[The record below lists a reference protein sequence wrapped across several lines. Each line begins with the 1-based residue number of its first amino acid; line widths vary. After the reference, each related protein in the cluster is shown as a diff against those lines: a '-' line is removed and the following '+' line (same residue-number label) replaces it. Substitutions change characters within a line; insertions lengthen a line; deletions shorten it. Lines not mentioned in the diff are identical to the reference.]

1 MIGIINLDLL
11 NIVTFLWLGFWALRA
26 VIYIAAGNQSSML
39 FVILIH
45 FVFSGL
51 PLLLDVLLGKPALS
65 IFRGLY
71 WATRDDTTS
80 IIYCLYVSAVPVF
93 WWWHGKINQG
103 LNVSGESSDI
113 TIDND
118 PASFLSIRKLAL
130 YVFMLIFL
138 ISPLL
143 AWISSPNPQVY
154 LNYGV
159 TVNNLFRFKAEEEY
173 HNIISITCFLNL
185 IGATGLIALQKR
197 INILLIF
204 SLLPWI
210 FLAIWLNGKRHLV
223 VFAIVLIG
231 YIIWYKGYLKGVRF
245 IIALMVAVL
254 IVSIF
259 SSSYQTGV
267 RGGASDFEEV
277 YEGFRVDYGRD
288 SNIKMAIFAELY
300 PQELQ
305 ILEYRGQSIFFY
317 FTMYI
322 PRQSWPEKP
331 MPYRHY
337 VTSAAFMIPP
347 KLWTWGLT
355 TSFLEE
361 AIANFSWFGMILGP
375 SLISII
381 CRVGDSRSNPLISPL
396 TVLIAILFLAVD
408 LSAFSPLFLIW
419 LMMIFFVRP
428 TKRIYP
434 HR

>member
-1 MIGIINLDLL
+1 MLSIINLDFL

-26 VIYIAAGNQSSML
+26 VIYIAAGNHNSTL

-51 PLLLDVLLGKPALS
+51 PLLLDVLLGKPAFS

-93 WWWHGKINQG
+93 WWWHGKINKG
-103 LNVSGESSDI
+103 LNVSSESSDI
-113 TIDND
+113 TIDNN
-118 PASFLSIRKLAL
+118 PASFLSIIKLAL
-130 YVFMLIFL
+130 YVVMLIFL

-154 LNYGV
+154 LSYGV
-159 TVNNLFRFKAEEEY
+159 TVNNLFRFKAEEQY
-173 HNIISITCFLNL
+173 HNIISTTCFLNL

-245 IIALMVAVL
+245 ILALMVAVL
-254 IVSIF
+254 IMSIF
-259 SSSYQTGV
+259 SSNYQTGV
-267 RGGASDFEEV
+267 RGEASDFAEV

-288 SNIKMAIFAELY
+288 YHIKMAIFAELY

-305 ILEYRGQSIFFY
+305 ILEYRGQTLFFY
-317 FTMYI
+317 LTMYI
-322 PRQSWPEKP
+322 SRQSWPEKP

-337 VTSAAFMIPP
+337 VTSAAFMVPP

-396 TVLIAILFLAVD
+396 TVLIAILFIAVD
-408 LSAFSPLFLIW
+408 LSAFFPLVLIW
-419 LMMIFFVRP
+419 LMLIFFVRP
-428 TKRIYP
+428 AKRIYP